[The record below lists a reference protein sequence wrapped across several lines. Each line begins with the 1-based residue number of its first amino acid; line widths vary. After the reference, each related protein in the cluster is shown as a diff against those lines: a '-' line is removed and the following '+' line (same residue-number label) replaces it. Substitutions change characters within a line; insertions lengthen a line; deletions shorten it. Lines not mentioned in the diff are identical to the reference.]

1 MFTKITLIHCHSEG
15 IMQKLSKLKS
25 INKGNGE
32 FSSRNTLV
40 YTSDH
45 QYVHFMTIC
54 PFTLTI
60 LDPYRE
66 SNLNPDVLSLFAR
79 TRA

>member
-1 MFTKITLIHCHSEG
+1 MENLPLEIHY
-15 IMQKLSKLKS
+15 
-25 INKGNGE
+25 
-32 FSSRNTLV
+32 F